1 MNSEFTTQF
10 LVELTTQEAATI
22 NGGRRGRGKDD
33 GPGHGRRRDDG
44 PGHQRRHDDG
54 PGHR

>member
-1 MNSEFTTQF
+1 MKTNLDQF
-10 LVELTTQEAATI
+10 LVDLTPQDAIVI

-33 GPGHGRRRDDG
+33 GPGHRREVSRRGRG
-44 PGHQRRHDDG
+44 QDDG